1 MGASSAFFYY
11 STGLPAEQK
20 LCLFPF
26 KKQKPREDI
35 SCGFYSAIFFSM
47 RISRLARLRS

>member
-1 MGASSAFFYY
+1 MGASSAFFIIAQA
-11 STGLPAEQK
+11 SRQSKSSAF
-20 LCLFPF
+20 FPF